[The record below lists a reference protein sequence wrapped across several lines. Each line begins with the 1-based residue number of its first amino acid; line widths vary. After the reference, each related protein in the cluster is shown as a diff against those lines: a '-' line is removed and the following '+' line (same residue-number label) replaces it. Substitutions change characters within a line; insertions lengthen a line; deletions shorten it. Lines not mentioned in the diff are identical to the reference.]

1 MNTIFMNSRN
11 RKTSDPPRLL
21 LNLSDKT
28 DDMLLY
34 QILVFTYLVFY
45 MVKYKKLYK
54 NNLFEISAPA

>member
-1 MNTIFMNSRN
+1 MNSRN